1 MCVRPVREAA
11 QMTSRRPICR
21 KRLDLMSTMLL
32 IERRVVLL
40 LAHRRSQVLGA
51 DSIQRVVL
59 PRHALNGVV
68 VNRTDVTRIETTMI
82 HVRLAVVMD
91 RRCALHL
98 TTKVRRA
105 LMHLVLS
112 ATEIPNVS
120 ATEATASHVAATTHV
135 AATAM
140 TATAHV
146 AATAMATTST
156 TSSVAVAIRHTLKT
170 EQRGANDQTGGKSH

>member
-1 MCVRPVREAA
+1 MCVRSVREAT
-11 QMTSRRPICR
+11 QLTSRRPICR

-59 PRHALNGVV
+59 PRRALNGVV
-68 VNRTDVTRIETTMI
+68 VNRADVTRIEAAMI
-82 HVRLAVVMD
+82 HVRLAVLVN

-98 TTKVRRA
+98 TTKVRRT

-112 ATEIPNVS
+112 TAKAADVPPAETASSDVSPTKPAATHV
-120 ATEATASHVAATTHV
+120 ATTEATTSHMATAETAATHV
-135 AATAM
+135 
-140 TATAHV
+140 TATSAV
-146 AATAMATTST
+146 TTSAAMPTATT
-156 TSSVAVAIRHTLKT
+156 V
-170 EQRGANDQTGGKSH
+170 TGC

>member
-1 MCVRPVREAA
+1 MCIRPVREAA

-120 ATEATASHVAATTHV
+120 ATEATATHV